1 MIYMTF
7 LISIQSAPSVCR
19 HASYSEPLFLEFQ
32 HTREPLLLKKMKAL
46 TQDLKTDGF
55 KAKSRTHPGVFT
67 MNYVLF
73 LSFTFC
79 FMEVSYVVVCAYI
92 PLSLPFGPGMQCGR
106 WLFHFDNMCQ
116 LLLLLSCLIMLNN
129 SQFLNVTSYLS
140 SVAVCGTAGQ
150 DCRGLR
156 AGSQSS
162 SF

>member
-55 KAKSRTHPGVFT
+55 KAKSRTHPGFYTELCPVFEFHFVF
-67 MNYVLF
+67 YGSEL
-73 LSFTFC
+73 C
-79 FMEVSYVVVCAYI
+79 CCVCVYSA
-92 PLSLPFGPGMQCGR
+92 LPSICPGMQCAKTMA
-106 WLFHFDNMCQ
+106 LHFDNMCQ

-140 SVAVCGTAGQ
+140 SGAVCGAAEQ